1 MGAEQQQQQQQQ
13 LVEQEIINIGCSGFR
28 SMLVGFSTA
37 WTTKNQYH
45 PPGFSVH
52 RRGGENSP
60 RSDDDDDPIYTGHS
74 TWSAGGYIKI
84 WQPAKGVASVTMQN
98 DLPQTL
104 PKIAL
109 PSEAGAAE
117 PLVPPSIDADVL
129 TCTGCCGRTKDKK
142 QETLRTVYI

>member
-1 MGAEQQQQQQQQ
+1 MPATLYRPIRPADVPDPPVMPKGA
-13 LVEQEIINIGCSGFR
+13 VPPR
-28 SMLVGFSTA
+28 PPVP
-37 WTTKNQYH
+37 NQYH

-129 TCTGCCGRTKDKK
+129 TCTGCCGRTKYKK